1 MTSGWHAGIKRELLP
16 GVSARSLASL
26 ESWSLGVC
34 FGSLGIA
41 VPLWLLHYDLWT
53 LPFYVLSALALL
65 VNKTV
70 DPMERSRTQKE
81 ASAGYTTLRS
91 GSNDLDLVD
100 DRSSY
105 IVRLANEAV
114 SESELRRRLRIVR
127 GESGPAA
134 PRTRASEGS

>member
-1 MTSGWHAGIKRELLP
+1 MTSGWYAGIKRELLS
-16 GVSARSLASL
+16 GASARSLASL

-127 GESGPAA
+127 GEPGFAA
-134 PRTRASEGS
+134 PRTRASAGS